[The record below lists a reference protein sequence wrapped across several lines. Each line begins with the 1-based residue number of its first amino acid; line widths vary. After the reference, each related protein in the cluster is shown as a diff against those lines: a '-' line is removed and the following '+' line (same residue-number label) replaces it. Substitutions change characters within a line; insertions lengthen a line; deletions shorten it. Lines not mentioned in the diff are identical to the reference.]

1 MIEVAVSATM
11 LVEARDK
18 AAEMGSLYNSIT
30 RGQGNLAG
38 FLGEAIAQQVL
49 GGTLS
54 NTYEYDLVLPSGE
67 TVDVK
72 TKLTSVKPLESYMC
86 SVAKLNTK
94 QQCDY
99 YAFVRVKNDYS
110 IGWFLGLCSKQR
122 YFDEAIFMAKG
133 TVDPDNKYVVRS
145 DCYNLAIHKLQS
157 VI

>member
-1 MIEVAVSATM
+1 MIEIAVSAAM

-18 AAEMGSLYNSIT
+18 SVEMGSLYNSIT

-49 GGTLS
+49 GGTLA
-54 NTYEYDLVLPSGE
+54 NTYDYDLVLGE
-67 TVDVK
+67 GTKVDIK
-72 TKLTSVKPLESYMC
+72 TKLTSVKPLASYMC

-110 IGWFLGLCSKQR
+110 VGWFLGVCSKQR

>member
-1 MIEVAVSATM
+1 MIEIAVSAAM

-18 AAEMGSLYNSIT
+18 AVEMGSLYNSIT

-38 FLGEAIAQQVL
+38 FLGEAIAHQVL
-49 GGTLS
+49 GGERI
-54 NTYEYDLVLPSGE
+54 NTYEYDLIMENGT

-110 IGWFLGLCSKQR
+110 VGWFLGLCSKQR

-133 TVDPDNKYVVRS
+133 TVDLDNKYVVRS